1 MRISAK
7 NQIEGKVT
15 SVIHGSSYYRVS
27 VEQTEADGNTT
38 GSFVHAEVP
47 VDIAKDMELDKG
59 NRVTCIF
66 PAAAV
71 IIGKH

>member
-1 MRISAK
+1 MRVSAK

-15 SVIHGSSYYRVS
+15 SVIHGSSYSRVS
-27 VEQTEADGNTT
+27 VEQTDADGNTT
-38 GSFVHAEVP
+38 GSFVHAAVP

>member
-7 NQIEGKVT
+7 NQIEGRVT
-15 SVIHGSSYYRVS
+15 SVIHGSSYSRVS
-27 VEQTEADGNTT
+27 VEQTDADGNTT
-38 GSFVHAEVP
+38 GSFVHAAVP